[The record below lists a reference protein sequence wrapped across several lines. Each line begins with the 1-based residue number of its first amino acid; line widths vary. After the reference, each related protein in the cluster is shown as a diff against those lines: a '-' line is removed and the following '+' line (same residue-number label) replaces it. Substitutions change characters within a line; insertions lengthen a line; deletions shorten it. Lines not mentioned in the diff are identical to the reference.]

1 VLDVV
6 VAGLAGRGRRGGVW
20 LRQPEWT
27 MSIHPL
33 FGANGFLPEDITIMS
48 AALDGAMDALGLTD
62 RDDLRVETLASRIL
76 ALAQGGERDPDRLRD
91 LALLSVG
98 K

>member
-1 VLDVV
+1 L
-6 VAGLAGRGRRGGVW
+6 G
-20 LRQPEWT
+20 T
-27 MSIHPL
+27 
-33 FGANGFLPEDITIMS
+33 
-48 AALDGAMDALGLTD
+48 ALGVPPKLGLVPPTWEPMPPRWVLRREVVRMSDLDRDQCRRRATECMTD
-62 RDDLRVETLASRIL
+62 RNDLGAETLASRIL